1 MLLFQKCCF
10 LTRNGVIN
18 MYWYSEYKT
27 KQQVIF
33 SIFHCVGPIIFV
45 VYEMP

>member
-18 MYWYSEYKT
+18 MYWYSKT